1 MMELVLGCVDPPIR
15 LHLRRNR
22 RARRM
27 ILRIDAATDA
37 VVITLP
43 PSASIGEA
51 LQLAERNAPWIAAK
65 RAALP
70 PPVALVAGA
79 TIPLQGIPHRIVHAP
94 GRPAGVALADG
105 LIIVRGGAA
114 AAVAARLTRWL
125 RQQAV
130 AVALPLAQ
138 DKAARLGSG
147 SRFRSLTVRSMSSR
161 WGSCSSSG
169 AISLNWR
176 LIFAP
181 PLVLDYVVAHE
192 TAHLVHRRHDRAFW
206 EAAASLACDMAA
218 ARAWLKQ
225 HGAGL
230 LRLG

>member
-1 MMELVLGCVDPPIR
+1 MELLLRCVDPPIR

-27 ILRIDAATDA
+27 ILRMDAATDA
-37 VVITLP
+37 VVMTLP
-43 PSASIGEA
+43 PSASVGEA
-51 LQLAERNAPWIAAK
+51 LELAERNAPWIAAK

-79 TIPLQGIPHRIVHAP
+79 MIPLQGIPHRIVHAA
-94 GRPAGVALADG
+94 GRPAGVVLGDG
-105 LIIVRGGAA
+105 VIRVGGTEATL
-114 AAVAARLTRWL
+114 AARLTRWL
-125 RQQAV
+125 RQRAV
-130 AVALPLAQ
+130 AMAEPLAR

-147 SRFRSLTVRSMSSR
+147 HRFQSLTVRSMCSR

-181 PLVLDYVVAHE
+181 PVVLDYVVAHE

-206 EAAASLACDMAA
+206 QAAAALADDMPG
-218 ARAWLKQ
+218 ARAWLQQ